1 MTVSTTG
8 NRAEYSLNATT
19 ASFAFASG
27 GVNFTVL
34 SEDDLK
40 VYVNGV
46 LKEKQLTTQYQLTAV
61 MKVL

>member
-46 LKEKQLTTQYQLTAV
+46 
-61 MKVL
+61 